1 MKCFNCGKVV
11 KDNLKF
17 CTNCGADLNKIKE
30 DEVEIINNDEEEGK
44 DVANDKTAIIA
55 ICLTLI
61 LGIFIVIVGISST
74 NRYKCIE
81 DCDIVE
87 PVEVVE
93 ANEVE
98 FNSDS
103 NFKLL
108 GKKYKFKDTLN
119 SFLED
124 GFKLEETIEHSNS
137 EEEILLSK
145 NNQELYLHVVNNS
158 NLSLSREDYS
168 VKELNFTF
176 YDSTRKRNENIL
188 ELPDEVTLF
197 DSYDSVIE
205 KYGDYDYRNDNC
217 YVYKYSNSD
226 GHIELCFNN
235 KLLNG
240 IKIVNE
246 VR

>member
-1 MKCFNCGKVV
+1 MKCFNCGKDV
-11 KDNLKF
+11 KNNLRF
-17 CTNCGADLNKIKE
+17 CTNCGVSLDNDMDKSVEIISNKE
-30 DEVEIINNDEEEGK
+30 DEGRDI
-44 DVANDKTAIIA
+44 ANDKTAILVI
-55 ICLTLI
+55 ILSLL
-61 LGIFIVIVGISST
+61 LGIFVVVMDIYSI
-74 NRYKCIE
+74 NRYKCLE

-176 YDSTRKRNENIL
+176 YDSTRKRSENIL

-226 GHIELCFNN
+226 GHIELCFKND
-235 KLLNG
+235 LLSSF
-240 IKIVNE
+240 KIVN
-246 VR
+246 